1 MLQEGIRMGTFKIDH
16 VQPSMIFDKGRNPV
30 NGFIITGTIYPW
42 DEYFEI
48 RSSTLDKETVADQIE
63 VLIQNREALEELGL
77 PPERE

>member
-1 MLQEGIRMGTFKIDH
+1 MGSFKIDH

-30 NGFIITGTIYPW
+30 NGFIITGTLYPW

-48 RSSTLDKETVADQIE
+48 RSATLDEDLVAEQIE
-63 VLIQNREALEELGL
+63 GLIQNREALDALGL